1 MVVLIN
7 RNIQHVVLDFR
18 YAEAFRYLMVAGLV
32 KNITVFGV
40 DMSLFWH
47 TDNRKNVIL
56 ILGKGAKQGLDNT
69 ILIAEKEYAMN

>member
-18 YAEAFRYLMVAGLV
+18 CAEAFRYLMVAGLV

-40 DMSLFWH
+40 DMSLF
-47 TDNRKNVIL
+47 
-56 ILGKGAKQGLDNT
+56 
-69 ILIAEKEYAMN
+69 